1 MLEVL
6 ASSDLILCRAG
17 ATTIAEI
24 TALGLPTIFVPSPN
38 VTADH
43 QTKNAQALVDIGA
56 AKMIKDVDLTA
67 DTMLASI
74 SEIFSDEELYQ
85 AMSVASEKAG
95 VPDASDRLYQL
106 VKEIKK

>member
-1 MLEVL
+1 MYLV
-6 ASSDLILCRAG
+6 
-17 ATTIAEI
+17 
-24 TALGLPTIFVPSPN
+24 
-38 VTADH
+38 H

-67 DTMLASI
+67 DIMLASI